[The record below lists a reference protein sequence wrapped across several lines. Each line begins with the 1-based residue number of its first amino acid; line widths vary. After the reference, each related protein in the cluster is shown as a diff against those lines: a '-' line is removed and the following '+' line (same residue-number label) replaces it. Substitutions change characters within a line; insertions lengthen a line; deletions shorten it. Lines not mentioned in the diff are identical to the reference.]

1 MPTSVQEFWN
11 KELFAVDG
19 LKLTIGVVVVLL
31 VLYWLLFMRR

>member
-1 MPTSVQEFWN
+1 MPASVQEFWG

-19 LKLTIGVVVVLL
+19 LKFTVGVIVVLV